1 MLMNVVLNA
10 VEAQPGGGRV
20 GVHARVRN
28 DDDSVRWL
36 DVSIS
41 DDGPGIP
48 RDKLH
53 EVFRP
58 FYTSKRDGTG
68 LGLPLALRTARNHG
82 GHIRIGAAPDAFRGA
97 AFIMSL
103 PVAG

>member
-1 MLMNVVLNA
+1 
-10 VEAQPGGGRV
+10 
-20 GVHARVRN
+20 VRN
-28 DDDSVRWL
+28 DVDSVHWL
-36 DVSIS
+36 DVSIA

-48 RDKLH
+48 PDKLH

-68 LGLPLALRTARNHG
+68 LGLPLAIRTARNHG
-82 GHIRIGAAPDAFRGA
+82 GHIRSGAAPETFQGA
-97 AFIMSL
+97 AFIVSL